1 MGDGPGSRA
10 NVGLIGED
18 AAVAGYLS
26 KGYRLV
32 ARNWRCRIG
41 EIDVVVARPGLLVF
55 CEVKCRRGR
64 SFGQPF
70 EAVGAVKQRKLRQLA
85 EAFLA
90 GSGLAAER
98 VRFDVASV
106 TLDRGGRP
114 SVYVFE
120 DAF

>member
-1 MGDGPGSRA
+1 VEEDA
-10 NVGLIGED
+10 NRLDVGRIGED
-18 AAVAGYLS
+18 AAVAGYLAN
-26 KGYRLV
+26 GYRVV

-41 EIDVVVARPGLLVF
+41 EIDVVVARPGVLVF
-55 CEVKCRRGR
+55 CEVKCRRGG

-70 EAVGAVKQRKLRQLA
+70 EAVDTAKQRKLRQLA

-90 GSGLAAER
+90 RSAMAVER

-106 TLDRGGRP
+106 TLAPGGRP